1 MRKRSNPD
9 SEQNIKR
16 IDTKPRAK
24 KQTHG
29 FQVHFVRGS
38 STGTRMFSDAV
49 YGGKEQSRKAARKYR
64 REVMGDLPPRT
75 TIARPAKS
83 ASRSAAKSASAKPAG
98 KKTAAKSPATKKSAA
113 RRGR

>member
-75 TIARPAKS
+75 TISKPAKG
-83 ASRSAAKSASAKPAG
+83 ASRPAAKSSSPKPAA
-98 KKTAAKSPATKKSAA
+98 KKAAASKPAAKKAPA
-113 RRGR
+113 RRSR

>member
-29 FQVHFVRGS
+29 FQVHFVRGT

-49 YGGKEQSRKAARKYR
+49 HGGKEHSRKAARKYR

-75 TIARPAKS
+75 TLAGGSAARSRTASKS
-83 ASRSAAKSASAKPAG
+83 AGR
-98 KKTAAKSPATKKSAA
+98 KSAA
-113 RRGR
+113 RKGAGAAKRKR